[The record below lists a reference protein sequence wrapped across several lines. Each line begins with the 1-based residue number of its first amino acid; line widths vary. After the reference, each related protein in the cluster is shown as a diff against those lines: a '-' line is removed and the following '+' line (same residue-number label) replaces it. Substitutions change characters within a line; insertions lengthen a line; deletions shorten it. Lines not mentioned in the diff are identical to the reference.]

1 MENRLNLLCEAGVID
16 KDICSGML
24 QVVRRLDEEWRL
36 PVHSEQGIMAMTHMA
51 SALMRSRQG
60 EVIEALDGE
69 MLEEMAQSPLWPTIL
84 LVHQALLKEFTVTPH
99 VNEEGYMLANLYGLW
114 MAANEGV

>member
-24 QVVRRLDEEWRL
+24 QVVRRLDEEWCL
-36 PVHSEQGIMAMTHMA
+36 PIHNEQGIMA
-51 SALMRSRQG
+51 SALMRSRKG

-69 MLEEMAQSPLWPTIL
+69 LLEELTQSHLWPTIL
-84 LVHQALLKEFTVTPH
+84 LVHQALLKEFTVTLH
-99 VNEEGYMLANLYGLW
+99 ANEEGYMLANLYGLW

>member
-1 MENRLNLLCEAGVID
+1 MKANDMENRLNMLCEAGVID

-36 PVHSEQGIMAMTHMA
+36 PIHSEQGTMAMTHMA

-69 MLEEMAQSPLWPTIL
+69 LLEELAQS
-84 LVHQALLKEFTVTPH
+84 H
-99 VNEEGYMLANLYGLW
+99 LAGTSGADERVYGV
-114 MAANEGV
+114 AARE

>member
-60 EVIEALDGE
+60 EVVEALDGDI
-69 MLEEMAQSPLWPTIL
+69 LAEMAQSPLWPTIL

>member
-24 QVVRRLDEEWRL
+24 QVVRRLDEEWCL
-36 PVHSEQGIMAMTHMA
+36 PIHNEQGIMAMTHMA
-51 SALMRSRQG
+51 SALMRSRKG

-69 MLEEMAQSPLWPTIL
+69 LLEELTQSHLWPTIL
-84 LVHQALLKEFTVTPH
+84 LVHQASLKEFTVTLH
-99 VNEEGYMLANLYGLW
+99 ANEEGYMLANLYGLW

>member
-24 QVVRRLDEEWRL
+24 
-36 PVHSEQGIMAMTHMA
+36 
-51 SALMRSRQG
+51 
-60 EVIEALDGE
+60 
-69 MLEEMAQSPLWPTIL
+69 
-84 LVHQALLKEFTVTPH
+84 
-99 VNEEGYMLANLYGLW
+99 ANLYGLW

>member
-36 PVHSEQGIMAMTHMA
+36 PIHSEQGTMAMTHMA

-69 MLEEMAQSPLWPTIL
+69 LLEELAPFLLWPTIL
-84 LVHQALLKEFTVTPH
+84 LVHQALMK
-99 VNEEGYMLANLYGLW
+99 
-114 MAANEGV
+114 

>member
-60 EVIEALDGE
+60 EVVEALDGE

-84 LVHQALLKEFTVTPH
+84 LVHQALLKEFTVKPH